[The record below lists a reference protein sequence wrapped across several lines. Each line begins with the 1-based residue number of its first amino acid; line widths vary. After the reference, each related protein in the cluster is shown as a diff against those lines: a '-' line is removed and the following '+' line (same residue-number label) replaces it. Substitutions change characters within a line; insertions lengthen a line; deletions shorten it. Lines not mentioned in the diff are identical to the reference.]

1 MLLISFLWRIFVFFV
16 TLSKFIHYLW
26 FLSSDG
32 EIITTKAEICKVV
45 YPPYLFPPK
54 HGSHERIFIIYIQ
67 YDRNA
72 QVSTF

>member
-16 TLSKFIHYLW
+16 TLSKFIHYLC

-32 EIITTKAEICKVV
+32 EIITTKAEMCKVV
-45 YPPYLFPPK
+45 YPPYRFPPK
-54 HGSHERIFIIYIQ
+54 LGSHERIFIIYIQ

-72 QVSTF
+72 QASTF